1 MMRGQKFKWGNE
13 SIFLIVSVFYGLGTS
28 FLSEGYVQAYLI
40 ELGMG
45 VREIGLYGTLGYIAA
60 LASYALFSLYKP
72 KGGDY
77 LPMMFMAAL
86 SLMLFPL
93 ILAAAGLFPALSMIV
108 LFGSALYQF
117 MAGFRGSCDYSVV
130 PRIMPRSRYGGL
142 SGKCGLIGSALAAV
156 MSAVSASV
164 VSGEKAMAGYMTI
177 FLGAGAALLI
187 SALAIRAY
195 KPTPQEEKQAE
206 EQKTKS
212 GRFTAKNAW
221 ILLPH
226 LLRGI
231 ASGGFYY
238 FVVVSLERVT
248 LDAAGSSLIV
258 TVGVVGSMMGC
269 LAFMQLEKRLK
280 TGTVTLIGNLM
291 AGLFAVLTAFNTS
304 PVMFFVLYFG
314 YMMFNNVSAY
324 AIPAGVMYSV
334 AAEDM
339 PFISSMRML
348 MMSGG
353 STIFI
358 QIFAFALTGWPAW
371 IVMTISA
378 AVYAA
383 AGIIFKIQYTDAL
396 KE

>member
-156 MSAVSASV
+156 MSAVDAGRRVRKVPSV
-164 VSGEKAMAGYMTI
+164 RGDERNLSRNFATI
-177 FLGAGAALLI
+177 IIMMNEG
-187 SALAIRAY
+187 STR
-195 KPTPQEEKQAE
+195 
-206 EQKTKS
+206 
-212 GRFTAKNAW
+212 
-221 ILLPH
+221 
-226 LLRGI
+226 
-231 ASGGFYY
+231 
-238 FVVVSLERVT
+238 ERVAVIPPSKPRKT
-248 LDAAGSSLIV
+248 SVTTESLRP
-258 TVGVVGSMMGC
+258 
-269 LAFMQLEKRLK
+269 L
-280 TGTVTLIGNLM
+280 
-291 AGLFAVLTAFNTS
+291 
-304 PVMFFVLYFG
+304 PV
-314 YMMFNNVSAY
+314 
-324 AIPAGVMYSV
+324 
-334 AAEDM
+334 
-339 PFISSMRML
+339 R
-348 MMSGG
+348 
-353 STIFI
+353 
-358 QIFAFALTGWPAW
+358 
-371 IVMTISA
+371 
-378 AVYAA
+378 
-383 AGIIFKIQYTDAL
+383 
-396 KE
+396 